1 MAEAEAQ
8 ERERGVQAWLLHTIS
23 ADVSGGARQQY
34 YVNANLLLFESGL
47 PRVVTHNQSTP
58 GALCASCRDWRRCT
72 MPHDQRVPPALAH
85 RHHMRCLAE
94 RLQPLPLGGQVRRD
108 LQLAQ
113 KRVEVIVICT
123 EEEEVTRAAGP

>member
-1 MAEAEAQ
+1 
-8 ERERGVQAWLLHTIS
+8 
-23 ADVSGGARQQY
+23 
-34 YVNANLLLFESGL
+34 
-47 PRVVTHNQSTP
+47 
-58 GALCASCRDWRRCT
+58 

-113 KRVEVIVICT
+113 KRVDT
-123 EEEEVTRAAGP
+123 AAAAATATAATAPPD

>member
-58 GALCASCRDWRRCT
+58 GALCASCRDW
-72 MPHDQRVPPALAH
+72 
-85 RHHMRCLAE
+85 
-94 RLQPLPLGGQVRRD
+94 
-108 LQLAQ
+108 
-113 KRVEVIVICT
+113 
-123 EEEEVTRAAGP
+123 